1 MTIKAQWQARQMGLY
16 VLSQAVSITNVLLL
30 VIGIRFYKLA
40 VYGLG
45 AMPQYR
51 WPKAPT
57 LELVME
63 TFIKSSVYPILIWVP
78 VAIIIDAYLRRPILK

>member
-1 MTIKAQWQARQMGLY
+1 MTVKTQWQARQMGLY
-16 VLSQAVSITNVLLL
+16 ILSQTVSVANILLL

-63 TFIKSSVYPILIWVP
+63 TFLKSNVYPILIWIP
-78 VAIIIDAYLRRPILK
+78 VAFIIDAYLRRPILK